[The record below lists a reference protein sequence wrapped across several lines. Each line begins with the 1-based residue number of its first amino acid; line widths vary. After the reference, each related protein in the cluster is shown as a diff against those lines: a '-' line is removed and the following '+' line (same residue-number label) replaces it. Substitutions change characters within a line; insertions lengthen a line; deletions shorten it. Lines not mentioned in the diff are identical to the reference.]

1 MKITMSLAVQ
11 IADRMTESIMDEVL
25 SVKKSI
31 NDLSNDLVIKNIS
44 HNTWLSFY
52 TDPDLF
58 KASTTAVFVNGET
71 RFKNQ
76 TVLNHP
82 VNPLKNE
89 IKVDVEDI
97 KTLNSLKEKKVF
109 LLNRR
114 HNTHSYIISRILNLG
129 TIDKIEES
137 YPNGYQFLM
146 ECLQEK
152 E

>member
-1 MKITMSLAVQ
+1 MSLAVQ

-31 NDLSNDLVIKNIS
+31 NDLSNDLVIKSIS

-97 KTLNSLKEKKVF
+97 KTLYSLKEKKVL

-114 HNTHSYIISRILNLG
+114 YNTHSYIISRIFNLG

-137 YPNGYQFLM
+137 YPNAYQVLI

>member
-1 MKITMSLAVQ
+1 MEITMSLAVQ
-11 IADRMTESIMDEVL
+11 IADKMTESIMNDVL

-31 NDLSNDLVIKNIS
+31 NDLSNDLIIKSIS

-52 TDPDLF
+52 ADHNLF
-58 KASTTAVFVNGET
+58 KASTTAVFVNGEM
-71 RFKNQ
+71 RFKSQ

-82 VNPLKNE
+82 INPLKNE
-89 IKVDVEDI
+89 IKVDMEDI
-97 KTLNSLKEKKVF
+97 KTLNSLKEKKVL

-114 HNTHSYIISRILNLG
+114 HNTYSYIISRLLSLG

-137 YPNGYQFLM
+137 YPNAYQVLM
-146 ECLQEK
+146 GCLQEK

>member
-1 MKITMSLAVQ
+1 MEMTMSLAVQ

-31 NDLSNDLVIKNIS
+31 NDLSNDLVIKSIS

-52 TDPDLF
+52 ADPALF
-58 KASTTAVFVNGET
+58 KASTTAVFVNGDI

-76 TVLNHP
+76 TTLNHP

-89 IKVDVEDI
+89 IKVNIEDI
-97 KTLNSLKEKKVF
+97 NVLNSLKEKKVL

-114 HNTHSYIISRILNLG
+114 HNTHSYIISRLISLG
-129 TIDKIEES
+129 TIDKIEEL
-137 YPNGYQFLM
+137 YPNAYQVLM

>member
-31 NDLSNDLVIKNIS
+31 NDLSNDLVIKSIS

-58 KASTTAVFVNGET
+58 KASTTAIFVNGET

-97 KTLNSLKEKKVF
+97 KILYSLKEKKVL

-114 HNTHSYIISRILNLG
+114 YNTHSYIISRIFNLG
-129 TIDKIEES
+129 TIDKIEEF
-137 YPNGYQFLM
+137 YPNGYQVLM

>member
-31 NDLSNDLVIKNIS
+31 NDLSNDLVIKSIS

-97 KTLNSLKEKKVF
+97 KTLNSLKEKKVL

-129 TIDKIEES
+129 TIDKIKES
-137 YPNGYQFLM
+137 YPNAYQVLI

>member
-1 MKITMSLAVQ
+1 MTISLAVQ
-11 IADRMTESIMDEVL
+11 IADRMTESIMDEAL

-31 NDLSNDLVIKNIS
+31 NDLSNDLVIKSIS

-97 KTLNSLKEKKVF
+97 KTLNSLKEKKVL

-129 TIDKIEES
+129 TIDKIEEL
-137 YPNGYQFLM
+137 YPNAYQVLM

>member
-31 NDLSNDLVIKNIS
+31 NDLSNDLVIKSIS

-52 TDPDLF
+52 ADPDLF

-89 IKVDVEDI
+89 IKVDVEDM
-97 KTLNSLKEKKVF
+97 KTLNSLKEKKVL

-137 YPNGYQFLM
+137 YPNAYQVLI

>member
-1 MKITMSLAVQ
+1 MKMTMSLAVQ

-31 NDLSNDLVIKNIS
+31 NDLSNDLVIKSIS

-58 KASTTAVFVNGET
+58 KASTAAVFINGET

-97 KTLNSLKEKKVF
+97 KTLNSLKEKKVL

-137 YPNGYQFLM
+137 YPNAYQVLI